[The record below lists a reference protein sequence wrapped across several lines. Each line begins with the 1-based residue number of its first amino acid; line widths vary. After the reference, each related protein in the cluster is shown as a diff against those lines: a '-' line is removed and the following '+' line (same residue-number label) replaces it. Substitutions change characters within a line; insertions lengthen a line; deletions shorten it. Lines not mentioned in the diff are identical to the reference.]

1 MKIYL
6 NKKEKETGA
15 RYVADLAAEM
25 QLPARGVAIAVDGCI
40 VPGGEWKT
48 RQLTDGCSVTVI
60 KAAFGG

>member
-6 NKKEKETGA
+6 NKEEKETGA

-40 VPGGEWKT
+40 VPSVEWKT